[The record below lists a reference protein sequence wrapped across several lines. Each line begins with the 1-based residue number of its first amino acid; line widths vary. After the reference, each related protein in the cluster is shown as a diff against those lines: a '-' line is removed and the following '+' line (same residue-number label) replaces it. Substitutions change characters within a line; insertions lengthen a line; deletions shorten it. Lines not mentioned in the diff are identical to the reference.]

1 VTRVKICGLRREGD
15 VRFAA
20 ELGAHACGF
29 VLSDSPR
36 RVTPERARRLA
47 GEAGDALTVAVVTIE
62 TADWIAS
69 ALERADLRAVQLCA
83 GADGPSVGAVKAAAV
98 RRGLSPLV
106 IAAADTAG
114 ASGAEMILRDARTPG
129 AYGGTGVTLDWE
141 AAAGGAPAAE
151 RLVLAGGLTPGNVP
165 RAIAA
170 LHPSVVDVSGGV
182 ESAPG
187 VKDHALLAAFFTAV
201 DAADHGRGVRP

>member
-1 VTRVKICGLRREGD
+1 MTLVKICGLTREGD
-15 VRFAA
+15 VGLAA
-20 ELGAHACGF
+20 ELGAYACGF
-29 VLSDSPR
+29 VLSESPR
-36 RVTPERARRLA
+36 RVSVERACRLA
-47 GEAGDALTVAVVTIE
+47 AEAGDALAVAVVTTE

-69 ALERADLRAVQLCA
+69 ALERAGLRGVQLCA
-83 GADGPSVGAVKAAAV
+83 GADGPSVGAVLAAAE

-114 ASGAEMILRDARTPG
+114 ASDAEAILRDARTPD

-141 AAAGGAPAAE
+141 AVAAGAPAAQ

-170 LHPSVVDVSGGV
+170 LHPYVVDVSSGV
-182 ESAPG
+182 ESVPG
-187 VKDHALLAAFFTAV
+187 VKDHEKLAAFFAAV
-201 DAADHGRGVRP
+201 DAADRGERARR